1 MKIQLLYPHATVP
14 AHATDGSVGYDL
26 VALIENESGTIVL
39 NHNQPT
45 WISVG
50 FSMELYPSVA
60 ALILPRS
67 GLSTKH
73 NITVANAP
81 GLIDG
86 DYRGEVKVCLLNRNI
101 EPYTVTSGDRIAQ
114 MIITPVI
121 TGVLEVAETLS
132 ETERGSGGFGSTGV

>member
-14 AHATDGSVGYDL
+14 AHATDGSAGYDL
-26 VALIENESGTIVL
+26 VALIKNESGMIIL
-39 NHNQPT
+39 NHNKPT

-50 FSMELYPSVA
+50 FSMELDPSVA

-81 GLIDG
+81 GLIDA

-114 MIITPVI
+114 MILTPVI